1 MYQDMLVCDDKPLVW
16 NREAIDLQGLTDREL
31 LVELCRRVI
40 DYHGTTMH
48 FFDCERGTRDMLMEN
63 DNNYCRVREVVKH
76 VTGVDLEY
84 VSERVEE
91 HQ

>member
-1 MYQDMLVCDDKPLVW
+1 MLICKDEPLDW
-16 NREAIDLQGLTDREL
+16 NREAVDLDDLSDREL

-63 DNNYCRVREVVKH
+63 DNNYCRVREVVRH
-76 VTGVDLEY
+76 VIGVDLEY
-84 VSERVEE
+84 VVACGEERR
-91 HQ
+91 

>member
-1 MYQDMLVCDDKPLVW
+1 MYRDMLVCDDKPLVW
-16 NREAIDLQGLTDREL
+16 NREPIDLQGLTDREL
-31 LVELCRRVI
+31 LSELCRRVI
-40 DYHGTTMH
+40 DYHGSSIR
-48 FFDCERGTRDMLMEN
+48 FFDCDQGTPDELMEN

-84 VSERVEE
+84 VMGRGEE